1 VEARVYDLRRPTTD
15 AYANFKLGNG
25 LTIFGGER
33 DLLRDGRRTTFGL
46 QYQF

>member
-1 VEARVYDLRRPTTD
+1 VYDLRRPTTD